1 MQNNTHVHKVIN
13 VVGARPNFMKVSP
26 IHQRMV
32 AHPNFNPILVHT
44 GQHYD
49 NNMSKIFFDELGL
62 PEPDYYLGVG
72 SDSHAKQTAKIMV
85 EFESILF
92 KEKPNIVLVAGD
104 VNSTIAC
111 ALATVKLN
119 IKVAHI
125 ESGLRSFDRKMP
137 EEINR
142 VLTDS
147 ISDYL
152 FVTEKSGLENLKTEG
167 VSDEKIF
174 HVGNTMID
182 WVFHYLD
189 KADRSTVLRRF
200 DINQQDFVL
209 VTLHRPSNVDDQT
222 VLEQILNALEKIQE
236 KIKIIFPIHP
246 RTKKKI
252 DDLEDSNYMISS
264 QNICFC
270 EPLGYLD
277 FLKLIKSAKVVLT
290 DSGGIQEES
299 TALGVPCLT
308 LRENTERP
316 ITIEKGTNKLVEIST
331 EKIIKSV
338 EEILSNANINSII
351 PSLWDGN
358 ASGRI
363 IDILNKRLSE
373 L

>member
-1 MQNNTHVHKVIN
+1 MQNKTHVNKVIN

-49 NNMSKIFFDELGL
+49 DNMSKVFFDELGL

-111 ALATVKLN
+111 ALVAVKLN

-125 ESGLRSFDRKMP
+125 ESGLRSFDRRMP

-142 VLTDS
+142 ILTDS

-152 FVTEKSGLENLKTEG
+152 FVTEKSGLENLKIEG
-167 VSDEKIF
+167 VSDENIF

-182 WVFHYLD
+182 SVFHYLD
-189 KADRSTVLRRF
+189 KADHSTVLRRF
-200 DINQQDFVL
+200 DINQKDFVL

-222 VLEQILNALEKIQE
+222 VFVQILNALGKIQE

-246 RTKKKI
+246 RTKKRL
-252 DDLEDSNYMISS
+252 DDLEDANYIISS

-277 FLKLIKSAKVVLT
+277 FLKLIKSAKFVLT

-299 TALGVPCLT
+299 TALNIPCLT

-316 ITIEKGTNKLVEIST
+316 ITIEKGTNKLVELSA
-331 EKIIKSV
+331 EEIIKSV
-338 EEILSNANINSII
+338 ELILNNSNNNSIN

-358 ASGRI
+358 ASERI
-363 IDILNKRLSE
+363 IDILNNRLSE